1 MILFS
6 SIEGIFTL
14 QIETLFM
21 KLAIRLLPPYS
32 KKNEKN
38 EHFLELPAEAISLGE
53 FAGHLSVAL
62 KDLLQYPL
70 FDKKGLLTAEFMVNG
85 KHQALDYQ
93 LKDGDRVSIIP
104 YICGG

>member
-1 MILFS
+1 
-6 SIEGIFTL
+6 
-14 QIETLFM
+14 M

-38 EHFLELPAEAISLGE
+38 EQIMELPGEVISLGE
-53 FAGHLSVAL
+53 FAGYLSVAW

-70 FDKKGLLTAEFMVNG
+70 YDKKGFLTAEFMVNG
-85 KHQALDYQ
+85 KHQVLDYQ